1 MKTSLLSL
9 LLMILPLSALAQDE
23 DEYRMEIGG
32 GLGLVRYQGDFNGSI
47 TKNMQPAWSL
57 VLRRV
62 FNPYMAMKCDL
73 MFGKLKGNSTNV
85 TTWYPEYNEQPY
97 EFSSSLFDLG
107 LTYEYNFWPYGT
119 GRDYRG
125 AKRLTPFIFL
135 GLGMTYADCDAG
147 SAFTANLPLGIG
159 VKYKIG
165 KRINLGVEWAMHF
178 SLSDKLDGVADPHGI
193 KSSGMF
199 KNKDSYSML
208 VVGLT
213 YDIWAKCRTCHNDDD

>member
-1 MKTSLLSL
+1 MKTSLLTL

-32 GLGLVRYQGDFNGSI
+32 GLGLVSYQGDFNGSI

-125 AKRLTPFIFL
+125 AKKLTPFIFL
-135 GLGMTYADCDAG
+135 GLGMTYADCDGG

-178 SLSDKLDGVADPHGI
+178 SLSDKLDGVKDPYGI
-193 KSSGMF
+193 ESTGMF
-199 KNKDSYSML
+199 KNTDCYSSL
-208 VVGLT
+208 KVTLT
-213 YDIWAKCRTCHNDDD
+213 YSFLPKCIICNKDD